1 MRLEGMHKTTPSEAR
16 SDALPRFLHAL
27 LDQALA
33 LAAAHE
39 APGAPPYQRPV
50 GAHLRHVI
58 EHIESLLDARG
69 AATLDYDDRPRD
81 LLLECEPRFARER
94 LRMLQQRLAA
104 LRGDDLERPL
114 RLSGRAG
121 LAGELAFEVSSTL
134 GRELAFV
141 ASHTVH
147 HYALLVAHCARRGL
161 PLPADFGKAPA
172 TVAHERSLV
181 PSHSQPAQEA
191 FA

>member
-1 MRLEGMHKTTPSEAR
+1 MDKPLPTEAR
-16 SDALPRFLHAL
+16 NHDALLRFLHAL

-69 AATLDYDDRPRD
+69 AAALDYDERPRD
-81 LLLECEPRFARER
+81 TALECDPRIARQR
-94 LRMLQQRLAA
+94 LRALQQRLVT
-104 LRGDDLERPL
+104 LRGEDLDRPL
-114 RLSGRAG
+114 RLKGRAG
-121 LAGELAFEVSSTL
+121 LAGELAFDVSSTL
-134 GRELAFV
+134 GRELAFL

-147 HYALLVAHCARRGL
+147 HYALLVAHCARHGMA
-161 PLPADFGKAPA
+161 LPADFGKAPA
-172 TVAHERSLV
+172 TVAHERSLIR
-181 PSHSQPAQEA
+181 QPALEA